1 MPRHEEVL
9 LSTPTAACGQDGFG
23 SKRHIGMSIEN
34 TCGLL
39 PLRHPKVGAPCAA
52 PLLRRAQRPIRAR
65 AFRLRGSAGGWM
77 RGRNYRPAQ
86 RQGGVQRAN
95 IGKMKAWCEDFLE
108 EFDGTVISEFN
119 RCE

>member
-1 MPRHEEVL
+1 
-9 LSTPTAACGQDGFG
+9 
-23 SKRHIGMSIEN
+23 
-34 TCGLL
+34 
-39 PLRHPKVGAPCAA
+39 
-52 PLLRRAQRPIRAR
+52 
-65 AFRLRGSAGGWM
+65 M